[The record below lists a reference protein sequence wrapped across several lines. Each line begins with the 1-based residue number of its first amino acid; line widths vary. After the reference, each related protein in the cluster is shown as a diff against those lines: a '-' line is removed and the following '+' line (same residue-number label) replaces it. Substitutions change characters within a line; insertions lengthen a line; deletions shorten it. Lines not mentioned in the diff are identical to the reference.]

1 MCCHWVDILWH
12 LQLKRLI
19 KLLYIIYTYTY
30 IYVCI
35 CICIYI
41 YIYIYIYAN
50 FNGFLQIC
58 GEKKKHII
66 YLKAQNS
73 HTVNIKKQSI
83 RNKIKKKQ

>member
-1 MCCHWVDILWH
+1 M
-12 LQLKRLI
+12 
-19 KLLYIIYTYTY
+19 YMY
-30 IYVCI
+30 IYVYMYVY
-35 CICIYI
+35 IYI

-50 FNGFLQIC
+50 FKGFLQIC

-83 RNKIKKKQ
+83 RNKIKKNNNKTKVVAGTHLSRKKKRWLL